1 MSANNFILI
10 DRKTLTVTLRDADS
24 ETILEKIGK
33 AKTLEEAIDIAQEY
47 QETEIVEYGIHFTRK
62 KKEKKK

>member
-10 DRKTLTVTLRDADS
+10 DRESLAVTLRDADGG
-24 ETILEKIGK
+24 TLIEKIGK

-47 QETEIVEYGIHFTRK
+47 LETEIVEYGIHFTSK
-62 KKEKKK
+62 KSNYD